1 MSKFTSKIW
10 GTVFALLLLVS
21 LGTEQVFAQTT
32 ISGTII
38 DADTDETLVGVNILV
53 KGKVIGTISDLSGK
67 FTLSVNQEPPFTLVF
82 SMVGYTTQEIDIT
95 GGVSNLKIKLGEAT
109 FLGQEVIVSASR
121 VEESV
126 MKSPVSI
133 EKMDIIAIRDA
144 PQASFYDALNSL
156 KGVEMS
162 TQSLTFK
169 SFNTR
174 GFNANGN
181 VRTVQMIDGMDNQAP
196 GLNFSVGN
204 IAGISELDL
213 ESVELLP
220 GASSALYGPN
230 AINGILLMNSK
241 NPFQYQGLSASVRT
255 GVMDESGRTT
265 AATGFYDFSAR
276 YAKAFNDKVA
286 FKVNVQYLEAD
297 DWQANDFRDQSL
309 LNGSTIEGGSR
320 TNNPGY
326 NGVNTY
332 GDESSFNMASIA
344 QSMVN
349 AGVLPATA
357 LGTIPNTFVSRTGY
371 RESDLADYGTKS
383 LKLNA
388 ALHWRLNDRVEAI
401 LQANYGFGTTV
412 YTGADR
418 YSIANFKLGQYKAE
432 LKGSNWYVRAYTT
445 QERSGDAFAVGIAA
459 QGINEAWKPTA
470 TWLPQYVGAYAQA
483 VGAGLPIDQAHS
495 AARAF
500 ADQGRFTPGS
510 SEFNNALNGVT
521 SRPIPGNASGVG
533 ARFVDKTNLYHV
545 EGSYNF
551 TEQIKFAEVI
561 VGANYRI
568 YDLNSE
574 GTLFALDNNG
584 EEFSIAEYGGYVQAA
599 KKLFND
605 KFKLTTSLRYDKNE
619 NFEGQWSPRISGVY
633 SAGNHNFRASYQTG
647 FRLPTTQ
654 DQYINLQTPQA
665 KLLGG
670 LQFLRDRNNFA
681 TNPIYSLAA
690 VSAFGAAVLA
700 DTRPG
705 SPIYAAS
712 IQQATQLAVQQATPI
727 AIQQATATITAQV
740 MAGTLPLADAPAAIA
755 ALVPTLVPGIAGP
768 LVPGIAALLVPA
780 NAAAANQDKKITYEL
795 TSFQPETVKSYEI
808 GYKGLI
814 SNKLL
819 IDGYVYFNEFKNF
832 IGGQVLVQD
841 RDFNP
846 ANPAS
851 ALGLNL
857 LSANTRNV
865 YSIPVNRTE
874 VIKSWGWALGL
885 DYKLPKGYTMGGNV
899 SYNTLSNLTQLAETG
914 FQPAFNTPE
923 YRYVFNF
930 ANREIVKNLGFGLSY
945 RWQGEFA
952 WQSSF
957 VAPEVSNRQLSV
969 IPAYGAFDAQV
980 SYKLKSL
987 KSILKVG
994 GSNLFNGGYTQAW
1007 GNPTVGT
1014 MYFVSLTFDEFL
1026 N

>member
-1 MSKFTSKIW
+1 MRNFTSKIL
-10 GTVFALLLLVS
+10 GTVFTLLLLVS
-21 LGTEQVFAQTT
+21 LGTGKVFAQTT
-32 ISGTII
+32 ISGTVI
-38 DADTDETLVGVNILV
+38 DADSKETLVGVNIIV

-67 FTLSVNQEPPFTLVF
+67 FNLNVNQEPPFTLIF
-82 SMVGYTTQEIDIT
+82 SMVGFTTQEVEIT
-95 GGVSNLKIKLGEAT
+95 GGISDLDIELAEST
-109 FLGQEVIVSASR
+109 ILGQEVVISASR
-121 VEESV
+121 VEESL
-126 MKSPVSI
+126 MQSPVSI

-144 PQASFYDALNSL
+144 PQASFYDALNNM

-204 IAGISELDL
+204 IVGISELDL

-241 NPFQYQGLSASVRT
+241 NPFQYQGLSASVKT
-255 GVMDESGRTT
+255 GVMDESNRTGPT
-265 AATGFYDFSAR
+265 TGFYDFSAR
-276 YAKAFNDKVA
+276 YAKAINDKLA
-286 FKVNVQYLEAD
+286 FKVNVQYLKAD

-309 LNGSTIEGGSR
+309 LNGSTIESGNT
-320 TNNPGY
+320 TNNPAY

-332 GDESSFNMASIA
+332 GDETAVDLNQLVPS
-344 QSMVN
+344 
-349 AGVLPATA
+349 LPV
-357 LGTIPNTFVSRTGY
+357 GTFVSRTGY

-401 LQANYGFGTTV
+401 LQGNYGFGTTV

-432 LKGSNWYVRAYTT
+432 LRGANWYVRAYTT

-459 QGINEAWKPTA
+459 QGINEAWKPSLNRSNLA
-470 TWLPQYVGAYAQA
+470 GSWFPQYATVYATALAQGVPSAQA
-483 VGAGLPIDQAHS
+483 HA
-495 AARAF
+495 AARNF
-500 ADQGRFTPGS
+500 ADTGRFVPGS
-510 SEFNNALNGVT
+510 QAFEDAKNGVT

-533 ARFVDKTNLYHV
+533 AQFVDKTNLYHV

-551 TEQIKFAEVI
+551 SEKIKFAEFI
-561 VGANYRI
+561 IGANYRV

-574 GTLFALDNNG
+574 GTLFQLDENG
-584 EEFSIAEYGGYVQAA
+584 EEFNITEYGGYIQGS

-605 KFKLTTSLRYDKNE
+605 KFKLTASARYDKNE
-619 NFEGQWSPRISGVY
+619 NFEGQWSPRVSGVY
-633 SAGNHNFRASYQTG
+633 TAGNHNFRASYQTG

-654 DQYINLQTPQA
+654 DQYINLMTPQA
-665 KLLGG
+665 RLLGG
-670 LQFLRDRNNFA
+670 LPLFRDQYNFN
-681 TNPIYSLAA
+681 TNPVYTLST

-700 DTRPG
+700 DTKPN
-705 SPIYAAS
+705 SPVYQAS
-712 IQQATQLAVQQATPI
+712 IQQATQIIL
-727 AIQQATATITAQV
+727 AQV
-740 MAGTLPLADAPAAIA
+740 QAGLIPPSQAPAAIA
-755 ALVPTLVPGIAGP
+755 AL
-768 LVPGIAALLVPA
+768 AAKLIPA
-780 NAAAANQDKKITYEL
+780 NAAGANQAKLQAANL
-795 TSFQPETVKSYEI
+795 TTFQPERVKSLEV
-808 GYKGLI
+808 GYKGVWA
-814 SNKLL
+814 NRLL
-819 IDGYVYFNEFKNF
+819 VDAYAYFNQFENF

-841 RDFNP
+841 KNP
-846 ANPAS
+846 DPNNPAS
-851 ALGLNL
+851 TLGLNL
-857 LSANTRNV
+857 LSANSRNV
-865 YSIPVNRTE
+865 YSIPTNRTE
-874 VIKSWGWALGL
+874 ILESWGWAVGL
-885 DYKLPKGYTMGGNV
+885 DYKLPKNYSLGGNV
-899 SYNTLSNLTQLAETG
+899 SFNTLSNLEELTETG
-914 FQPAFNTPE
+914 FQPSFNTPE
-923 YRYVFNF
+923 YRYVLNF
-930 ANREIVKNLGFGLSY
+930 ANREVVKNLGFAVSY
-945 RWQGEFA
+945 RWQGEFV

-957 VAPEVSNRQLSV
+957 VNAPVSSQQLSV
-969 IPAYGAFDAQV
+969 IPAYGAFDAQL
-980 SYKLKSL
+980 SYKLKSM

-994 GSNLFNGGYTQAW
+994 GSNLFNSGYTQAW